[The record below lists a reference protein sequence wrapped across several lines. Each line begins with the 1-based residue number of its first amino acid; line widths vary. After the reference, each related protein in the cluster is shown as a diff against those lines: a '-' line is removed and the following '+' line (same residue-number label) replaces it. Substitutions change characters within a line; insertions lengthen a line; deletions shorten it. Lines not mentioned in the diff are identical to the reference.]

1 MAEHFTYKAMD
12 NQGSIVQGQIDAN
25 NSNDLELRL
34 EKMGLDLI
42 NYQTKKPHSFHVG
55 KVTHKELITFC
66 FHMEQLVRSGVP
78 LLEGLEDLRG
88 TLKPCHFRDVV
99 SSLIENIEGGKN
111 LSDAMRN
118 FPNVFDNIFISLIR
132 AGEESGQLNMVFEHL
147 TETLKWHDEITSQVK
162 KALLYPAFMGIVI
175 IGVIFF
181 IMTYLVPKLVTFIQS
196 VQQELPLHTKILLYI
211 SNTFVEYWGYILL
224 TPILLIILIKTAISM
239 STSIRFQFD
248 HLKLR
253 IWVIGPIIEKMM
265 LARFSKFFGLLYG
278 AGITVLDSLDI
289 VKNSAGNTFAEASF
303 QRVRD
308 QIADGMSISES
319 FERVHLFPPLVLR
332 MVKVGESTGELDIAL
347 SNVTYFYTRDVKE
360 SIERLKALI
369 EPTLTVILGGLLG
382 AVMISVLGPIYDIV
396 TKFSY

>member
-1 MAEHFTYKAMD
+1 
-12 NQGSIVQGQIDAN
+12 
-25 NSNDLELRL
+25 
-34 EKMGLDLI
+34 
-42 NYQTKKPHSFHVG
+42 
-55 KVTHKELITFC
+55 
-66 FHMEQLVRSGVP
+66 MEQLVRSGVP

-88 TLKPCHFRDVV
+88 TLKPCHFRDVIT
-99 SSLIENIEGGKN
+99 SLIENIEGGKN
-111 LSDAMRN
+111 LSDAMSN
-118 FPNVFDNIFISLIR
+118 FPNVFDNIFTSLIR
-132 AGEESGQLNMVFEHL
+132 AGEESGQLNVVFEHL
-147 TETLKWHDEITSQVK
+147 TETLKWHDEISSQVK

-181 IMTYLVPKLVTFIQS
+181 IMIYLVPKLVSFIQS
-196 VQQELPLHTKILLYI
+196 VQQELPVHTKILFYL
-211 SNTFVEYWGYILL
+211 SNAFVEYWEYIIFS
-224 TPILLIILIKTAISM
+224 PIALIILVKIVIN
-239 STSIRFQFD
+239 TSSGIRFQFD
-248 HLKLR
+248 RLKLHL
-253 IWVIGPIIEKMM
+253 WLVGPIIEKMM

-289 VKNSAGNTFAEASF
+289 VKNSAGNTFAEAAF

-332 MVKVGESTGELDIAL
+332 MIKVGESTGELDIAL
-347 SNVTYFYTRDVKE
+347 SNVTYFYTRDVRE

-382 AVMISVLGPIYDIV
+382 AVMISVLGPIYDVV